1 MTAGVGP
8 QTQAGAG
15 EDPAPAGDP
24 PVVQVSRA
32 VQAPVAHVWEVL
44 VSPVGSQALLGE
56 GALLGTKGE
65 PYRSADGSRGV
76 LRSYHP
82 QEQLRVSWHASEDAP
97 ATVVELDLRA
107 DGQGTRLDLT
117 LTHLDADVDAEALR
131 GRWSER
137 LEALAD
143 RVGG

>member
-1 MTAGVGP
+1 
-8 QTQAGAG
+8 
-15 EDPAPAGDP
+15 
-24 PVVQVSRA
+24 

-44 VSPVGSQALLGE
+44 VSPEGSQALLGE

-82 QEQLRVSWHASEDAP
+82 QEQLRVSWHEDEDAP

-107 DGQGTRLDLT
+107 DGGRTRLDLT
-117 LTHLDADVDAEALR
+117 QTHVTAGADTDALR
-131 GRWSER
+131 RRWSER
-137 LEALAD
+137 LDALAG
-143 RVGG
+143 RVEG